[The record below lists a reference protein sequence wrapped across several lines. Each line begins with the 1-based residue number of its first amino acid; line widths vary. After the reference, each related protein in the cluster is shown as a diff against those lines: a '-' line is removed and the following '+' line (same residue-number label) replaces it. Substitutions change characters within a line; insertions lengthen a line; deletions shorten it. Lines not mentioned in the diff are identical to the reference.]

1 MRTRNKFSFRNF
13 FQDVVNVFKKKKDP
27 HITIQQGGK
36 FAADMEYNR
45 RKKQNQDEIDHILEK
60 IKKHGYASLTEEEK
74 TKLFN
79 ASHNE

>member
-1 MRTRNKFSFRNF
+1 MKNF
-13 FQDVVNVFKKKKDP
+13 FKRKKDP

-45 RKKQNQDEIDHILEK
+45 KKKQSQEEIDHILEK

-74 TKLFN
+74 AKLFN
-79 ASHNE
+79 ASHDE